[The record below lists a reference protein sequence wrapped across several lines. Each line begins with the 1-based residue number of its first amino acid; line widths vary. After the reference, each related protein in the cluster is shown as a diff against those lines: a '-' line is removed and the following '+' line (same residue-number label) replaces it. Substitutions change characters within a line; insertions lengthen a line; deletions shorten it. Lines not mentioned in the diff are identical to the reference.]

1 MSASFAQFVFT
12 LLQKTLHKTELKTQ
26 KWTKAV
32 FLQLCRMLSYTISVK
47 NHNKNQTR
55 YAHMHN
61 LVFFG
66 FLRELCMFTYVILC
80 VFSLFSI
87 TLSAFLLFF
96 VFFAKFSLTFLTYK
110 F

>member
-32 FLQLCRMLSYTISVK
+32 FLQLCRMLSYTMSVK

-55 YAHMHN
+55 YAHIHN
-61 LVFFG
+61 LVFFLV
-66 FLRELCMFTYVILC
+66 FYVSC
-80 VFSLFSI
+80 VCSHTSFY
-87 TLSAFLLFF
+87 AFL
-96 VFFAKFSLTFLTYK
+96 VFFPLHSLLFYYFLC
-110 F
+110 FLQNSR